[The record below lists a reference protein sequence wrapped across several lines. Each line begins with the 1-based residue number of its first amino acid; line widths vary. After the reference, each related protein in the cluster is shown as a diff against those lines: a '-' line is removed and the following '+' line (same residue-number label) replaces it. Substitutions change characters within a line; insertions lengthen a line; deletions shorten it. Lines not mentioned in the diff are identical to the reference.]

1 MIDSMKYGLLTTGIL
16 LVSACAEPEPA
27 GPDLSGIEARDHNYF
42 NEIYNRCNIGNSVN
56 DCNCIARV
64 NVEHRAAAYEKYAAD
79 FDTVHKPKMEADI
92 EKMTATLEEKTMN
105 RSDERVLEALEQD
118 LHRLKVKLENGVE
131 NIDDFELPFLP
142 AGATDSC
149 RITGS

>member
-1 MIDSMKYGLLTTGIL
+1 MQKSIKYGILTAVALLI
-16 LVSACAEPEPA
+16 SACAEPEPT
-27 GPDLSGIEARDHNYF
+27 GPDLSGIETRDHNYF
-42 NEIYNRCNIGNSVN
+42 NEIYNRCNIGNAVN
-56 DCNCIARV
+56 DCNCVARV
-64 NVEHRAAAYEKYAAD
+64 NVEHREAAYEKYAAE
-79 FDTVHKPKMEADI
+79 FDTIHKPKMEADI

-142 AGATDSC
+142 SGATDAC
-149 RITGS
+149 KITGS

>member
-1 MIDSMKYGLLTTGIL
+1 MQKLIKFGIISASAIL
-16 LVSACAEPEPA
+16 ISACTEPEPA
-27 GPDLSGIEARDHNYF
+27 GPDLSGIEVLDHNFF
-42 NEIYNRCNIGNSVN
+42 NEIYNRCNIGNAVN

-64 NVEHRAAAYEKYAAD
+64 NVEHRKAAYEKYAAD
-79 FDTVHKPKMEADI
+79 FDSVHKPKMEADI
-92 EKMTATLEEKTMN
+92 EKMEATLEEKTMN

-142 AGATDSC
+142 AGATDAC
-149 RITGS
+149 KITGS